1 MKTTTVLKGLLLSSV
16 FPLASSAAFAQ
27 NADDASAEA
36 PIEEI
41 QVIGSQIKGAKITDT
56 LPVSVISA
64 ADVAV
69 TGAASGDELFRSIP
83 QAGFVAFNENSTGGG
98 VNGARGD
105 VNSINLRALGT
116 GNTLTLLNG
125 RRMVLHPGFQT
136 ENLVPVVSANT
147 NTIPAFGVSR
157 VEVLR
162 DGAAAIYGADAVAGV
177 VNTVLRDDFEG
188 ITAHARYGFADNTG
202 RQDLTLSARAGFEFN
217 GGATHLS
224 LFGSYYNRNRTA
236 ATEREFS
243 ATSDRRQ
250 AAELIGTPFEG
261 DSQFRNLSINSPF
274 GRFRADVRIDELGDD
289 DFHVQ
294 PASGDFAAS
303 CLVDRG
309 DGVCFDNGTSLED
322 PLRYDFDVR
331 RTLHSPRDRYNFFGM
346 FTHELEN
353 GAEFYAEAGYYRGV
367 VEQAG
372 SHGSVLSSQ
381 RFDISANA
389 FYNPFGAATLADG
402 SANPNRIAGLTN
414 VPDEGVNIQVRNL
427 RPVDAGLR
435 ITTVTDDSFRILGGF
450 RGNWGEWDYDT
461 AILYSEATTE
471 DLTTNRI
478 SLSLFQDAINRTD
491 ATAYNPFAG
500 GSLTDLAGSTA
511 PANSEA
517 TIDSFRI
524 DVSRNNKS
532 TLFLTDFKLSN
543 ANVFELPAGDVG
555 FATGVEARREGFFD
569 DRDDR
574 LDGTTTFTD
583 AVSGNFVSSS
593 DVLGSS
599 PTPDTS
605 GSRWVLSAF
614 AEFAVPVISPDM
626 EIPLVQ
632 SFDLQIAGRYED
644 FEVSG
649 STFKPK
655 VAASW
660 VVSDDLMF
668 RGAWSQGFRA
678 PNLVQIFDTGIRRV
692 NTRDDLVICQARVE
706 AGDLADLGDCPGA
719 GVESVRSGTSELGN
733 ENTTQ
738 INVGVVLTPDFMP
751 GLTLTADYWRVEQSD
766 IVGIFGDANQIALD
780 LLLRTQGSSNP
791 NVVRGEVDPDLIP
804 IFAASSLAAAGEII
818 EVRDPYTNLDDRVV
832 EGFDFGMV
840 YRLDTNDAGQFT
852 FKFNAANLQTFTQT
866 PGELGQQ
873 LLTAIDS
880 GQLPGSVEV
889 AGIGDLVE
897 QNGRPKWRFSSSLR
911 WNYEQFGVGL
921 FGRYVGAFNDTSADA
936 VIDGVSTDYR
946 VNDWFIVN
954 ANASYN
960 FDEGFLDG
968 TRLRVGI
975 NNLFDRDPPLADE
988 SFGFYGSLHSA
999 TGRFFFIDVQKTF

>member
-1 MKTTTVLKGLLLSSV
+1 MKTTTILKGLLLSSV
-16 FPLASSAAFAQ
+16 IPLVSYGASAQ
-27 NADDASAEA
+27 DDANTEEA
-36 PIEEI
+36 IEEI
-41 QVIGSQIKGAKITDT
+41 QVIGSQIKGARITDT
-56 LPVSVISA
+56 LPVSVITSA
-64 ADVAV
+64 DIAV

-83 QAGFVAFNENSTGGG
+83 QVGFVAFNENNTGGG
-98 VNGARGD
+98 INGARGD

-147 NTIPAFGVSR
+147 NTIPTFGVSR

-188 ITAHARYGFADNTG
+188 FTAQARYGFADNTG
-202 RQDLTLSARAGFEFN
+202 RQDLTLSARAGFDFN
-217 GGATHLS
+217 GGQTHLS

-236 ATEREFS
+236 ATERDFS
-243 ATSDRRQ
+243 ATSDRRFADQ
-250 AAELIGTPFEG
+250 LVGTPFEG

-274 GRFRADVRIDELGDD
+274 GRFRADIRIDELGDD

-309 DGVCFDNGTSLED
+309 DGVCFDNGTTLED

-331 RTLHSPRDRYNFFGM
+331 RTLHSPRDRYNFFAM
-346 FTHELEN
+346 FKHELEN
-353 GAEFYAEAGYYRGV
+353 GAEFYAEAGYYRGEV
-367 VEQAG
+367 AQAG
-372 SHGSVLSSQ
+372 SHGSVLTSQ
-381 RFDISANA
+381 RFNISSTA
-389 FYNPFGAATLADG
+389 FYNPFGAATLSDG
-402 SANPNRIAGLTN
+402 SVNPNRIAGLTN
-414 VPDEGVNIQVRNL
+414 VPDEGVNIEVRNL

-435 ITTVTDDSFRILGGF
+435 VTNVTDDSFRVLGGL

-461 AILYSEATTE
+461 AILYSEANTE
-471 DLTTNRI
+471 DLTNNRI
-478 SLSLFQDAINRTD
+478 SLSLFQQAIERTD
-491 ATAYNPFAG
+491 ASAYNPFAG

-511 PANSEA
+511 AANSEA

-532 TLFLTDFKLSN
+532 TLFLADFKLSN
-543 ANVFELPAGDVG
+543 ASVYELPAGDVG
-555 FATGVEARREGFFD
+555 FATGVEARRESFFD

-583 AVSGNFVSSS
+583 VVTGDFVTTS

-605 GSRWVLSAF
+605 GSRWVVSAF
-614 AEFAVPVISPDM
+614 AELAVPVVSPDM
-626 EIPLVQ
+626 DIPLVQ

-660 VVSDDLMF
+660 VVTEGLMF
-668 RGAWSQGFRA
+668 RGAWSEGFRA

-706 AGDLADLGDCPGA
+706 AGDLADLGDCPGQ

-738 INVGVVLTPDFMP
+738 INIGVVLEPEFMP

-791 NVVRGEVDPDLIP
+791 NVVRGAVDPDLIP
-804 IFAASSLAAAGEII
+804 IFAASSLAEAGEII

-832 EGFDFGMV
+832 EGFDFGLV
-840 YRLDTNDAGQFT
+840 YRVDTNDAGAFT
-852 FKFNAANLQTFTQT
+852 LKFNAANLQTFTQT
-866 PGELGQQ
+866 AGASGQEL
-873 LLTAIDS
+873 LDAIAS
-880 GQLPGSVEV
+880 GQLPSSVEV
-889 AGIGDLVE
+889 AGLGDLIE
-897 QNGRPKWRFSSSLR
+897 QNGRPEWRFSSSLR
-911 WNYEQFGVGL
+911 WQYDQFSAGL

-936 VIDGVSTDYR
+936 VIDGVSTEYR
-946 VNDWFIVN
+946 VEDWFTMN

-960 FDEGFLDG
+960 FDEGFLEG

-975 NNLFDRDPPLADE
+975 NNVFDNDPPFADE
-988 SFGFYGSLHSA
+988 SFGFFGSVHSA
-999 TGRFFFIDVQKTF
+999 TGRFFYIDIQKTF